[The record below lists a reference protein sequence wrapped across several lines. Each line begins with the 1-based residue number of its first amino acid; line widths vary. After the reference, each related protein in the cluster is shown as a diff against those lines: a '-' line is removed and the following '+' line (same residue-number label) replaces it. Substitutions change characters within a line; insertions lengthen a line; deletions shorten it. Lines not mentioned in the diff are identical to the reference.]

1 MKPRWVLFLQI
12 KPASILPGGVDS
24 VADGD
29 NVARPTHIQVWSREG
44 DEAWVSHSMLVP
56 TQHNTQAEGWSLDMD
71 QWHVSDYLSIIIK
84 IVNCGL
90 YSCSGK

>member
-1 MKPRWVLFLQI
+1 M
-12 KPASILPGGVDS
+12 DS

-56 TQHNTQAEGWSLDMD
+56 TQHDTQAEGYVTRLTTLVFSW
-71 QWHVSDYLSIIIK
+71 QK
-84 IVNCGL
+84 IVFMTI
-90 YSCSGK
+90 Y